1 MGCGTD
7 AVIAFKICEIISL
20 NVVKFINF
28 IQFIVVNYMCG
39 GTDAYSMVLDS
50 ANNVISC
57 CLGAQCVFKN
67 SPHLSFL
74 CLFLLY
80 YY

>member
-39 GTDAYSMVLDS
+39 VTDAYSMYWYWTVLTMS
-50 ANNVISC
+50 LVVA
-57 CLGAQCVFKN
+57 
-67 SPHLSFL
+67 
-74 CLFLLY
+74 
-80 YY
+80 